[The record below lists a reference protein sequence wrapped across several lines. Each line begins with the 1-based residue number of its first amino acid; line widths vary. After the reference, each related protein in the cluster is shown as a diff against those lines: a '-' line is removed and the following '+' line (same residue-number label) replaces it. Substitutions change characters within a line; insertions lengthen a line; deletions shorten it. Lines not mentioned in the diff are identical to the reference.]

1 MKILGLGDNVFDVYQ
16 NLNISY
22 PGGNAVNV
30 AVNATQLGIESAYL
44 GYIADDCY
52 GYYLKS
58 ILKSLNIDI
67 THCHYLNNT
76 STKQCIQDVIDGER
90 QFIKVDLGQCWTG
103 PIHLLPKD
111 LEYIHTFDVVFTNC
125 NAKLE
130 DQLYLLKDISG
141 IVSYDFG
148 EKEKYRQETY
158 FQKVIPYIDLVQFS
172 MNHLSIQDIKEKIN
186 SYSIH
191 KPILIT
197 RGNEIPLFFTGNE
210 RIEGVKHQIKA
221 KDTMGAGDAYITAF
235 VYSLV
240 NQGWKKKQTIKKEW
254 IEKAMNNASLYAS
267 NICMQNGAFGKA
279 YPNKELKAV
288 IFDMDGVI
296 VDSEAHWQYIFE
308 SMVQKYGKTLSDA
321 DKREFYGCSL
331 EKEVE
336 ILSRY
341 IYLSKEE
348 IMDLRQKYCEKY
360 PMEYRKYMLE
370 GVKELIT
377 YLKSKHIKIAI
388 ASSNILNEIKNMV
401 NECGLNAMFDCIIS
415 GDMFERSKPDPAIYN
430 YAVSLLEIPREN
442 IYVIED
448 SEYGIEAACLAGLDV
463 LAIKNQYYQF
473 DLSAAQLEFSSHKDI
488 LEYIKKAI
496 IKED

>member
-1 MKILGLGDNVFDVYQ
+1 MD
-16 NLNISY
+16 
-22 PGGNAVNV
+22 
-30 AVNATQLGIESAYL
+30 
-44 GYIADDCY
+44 
-52 GYYLKS
+52 
-58 ILKSLNIDI
+58 
-67 THCHYLNNT
+67 
-76 STKQCIQDVIDGER
+76 
-90 QFIKVDLGQCWTG
+90 
-103 PIHLLPKD
+103 
-111 LEYIHTFDVVFTNC
+111 
-125 NAKLE
+125 
-130 DQLYLLKDISG
+130 
-141 IVSYDFG
+141 
-148 EKEKYRQETY
+148 
-158 FQKVIPYIDLVQFS
+158 
-172 MNHLSIQDIKEKIN
+172 
-186 SYSIH
+186 
-191 KPILIT
+191 
-197 RGNEIPLFFTGNE
+197 
-210 RIEGVKHQIKA
+210 
-221 KDTMGAGDAYITAF
+221 
-235 VYSLV
+235 
-240 NQGWKKKQTIKKEW
+240 
-254 IEKAMNNASLYAS
+254 
-267 NICMQNGAFGKA
+267 
-279 YPNKELKAV
+279 KAV